1 MRPPMPA
8 LAGGGLAL
16 VTLVLLGQLP
26 FKARWASAL
35 TDFAHVPTFAMLTLV
50 ILALLRQTL
59 SRHGGSFARD
69 CALAIALA
77 LAVGVLIEVVQ
88 GAIGRDASTADVLR
102 DALGALLATG
112 WLVFFRA
119 GSHATRWSRPVRVAG
134 LLTGVLCSAA
144 ALAPLGVAAAAYLE
158 RNRNFPVLADFAS
171 PLGAYFL
178 NYDKDGLEV
187 EPERLPRKLAGDA
200 APVHCIHVRIAN
212 GSKWWGL
219 FLTEPL
225 PDWRGYDRLLLDIA
239 NPTDAPLVLSLRIRD
254 RRQLRASK
262 SGYSTRLTV
271 APRSRQATTVPL
283 DRFTTA
289 TGTGL
294 VDARNVGLVLLS
306 RNKRNRADEFY
317 VMRAWLE

>member
-1 MRPPMPA
+1 MRPSMPA
-8 LAGGGLAL
+8 LAGGGLVL
-16 VTLVLLGQLP
+16 VMLVLLGQLP
-26 FKARWASAL
+26 VKARWASAL

-59 SRHGGSFARD
+59 SRRGGSFARD
-69 CALAIALA
+69 GALAIALA
-77 LAVGVLIEVVQ
+77 LALGVLIEVVQ

-102 DALGALLATG
+102 DALGAFLAIG
-112 WLVFFRA
+112 LLVFFRA
-119 GSHATRWSRPVRVAG
+119 GSHATREARAVRVVG
-134 LLTGVLCSAA
+134 LLTAVFCAVA
-144 ALAPLGVAAAAYLE
+144 ALAPLGVVAAAYLE

-178 NYDKDGLEV
+178 NYDRDELEV
-187 EPERLPRKLAGDA
+187 EPERLPRKLAGGA
-200 APVHCIHVRIAN
+200 APVHCVHVHIAN

-225 PDWRGYDRLLLDIA
+225 PDWRGYDRLVLDIA
-239 NPTDAPLVLSLRIRD
+239 NPTDAPLVLNLRVRD
-254 RRQLRASK
+254 RRQFRASK
-262 SGYSTRLTV
+262 AGYSTRLTV
-271 APRSRQATTVPL
+271 APRSRETTTVLL

-289 TGTGL
+289 SGTRL

-306 RNKRNRADEFY
+306 RNRRNRADEFY

>member
-1 MRPPMPA
+1 MRPSMPA
-8 LAGGGLAL
+8 LAGGGLVL
-16 VTLVLLGQLP
+16 VMLVLLGQLP
-26 FKARWASAL
+26 VKARWASAL

-59 SRHGGSFARD
+59 SRRGGSFARD
-69 CALAIALA
+69 GALAIALA
-77 LAVGVLIEVVQ
+77 LALGVLIEVVQ

-102 DALGALLATG
+102 DALGAFLAIG
-112 WLVFFRA
+112 LLVFFRA
-119 GSHATRWSRPVRVAG
+119 GSHATREARAVRVVG
-134 LLTGVLCSAA
+134 LLTAVFCAVA
-144 ALAPLGVAAAAYLE
+144 ALAPLGVVAAAYLE

-178 NYDKDGLEV
+178 NYDRDELEV
-187 EPERLPRKLAGDA
+187 EPERLPRKLAGGA
-200 APVHCIHVRIAN
+200 APVHCVHVRIAN

-225 PDWRGYDRLLLDIA
+225 PDWRGYDRLVLDIA
-239 NPTDAPLVLSLRIRD
+239 NPTDAPLVLNLRVRD
-254 RRQLRASK
+254 RRQFRASK
-262 SGYSTRLTV
+262 AGYSTRLTV
-271 APRSRQATTVPL
+271 APRSRETTTVLL

-289 TGTGL
+289 SGTRL

-306 RNKRNRADEFY
+306 RNRRNRADEFY